1 MFFLLSLL
9 TIISCNHKEKKCTD
23 FKTGKYKYVLKDR
36 PEIIIRLDS
45 SQIEINPITKIE
57 VYSKLIWKSECE
69 YDMVYDKI
77 LNAPEDVSDLIGQKI
92 NVKIIETT
100 SIGYKAHA
108 VSPRI
113 DVILEFAKLN

>member
-1 MFFLLSLL
+1 MKKMFFLLSLL

-57 VYSKLIWKSECE
+57 VYSKLR
-69 YDMVYDKI
+69 
-77 LNAPEDVSDLIGQKI
+77 L
-92 NVKIIETT
+92 
-100 SIGYKAHA
+100 
-108 VSPRI
+108 
-113 DVILEFAKLN
+113 AKLKSAELKKYESAE